1 MSPPACFIFGAGPFF
16 GLPVSPAP
24 GDVVF
29 AADGGY
35 RHCQAAG
42 LQPDLLLGDFDS
54 LNDLPKGIPI
64 HTFPVEKDDTDM
76 IRAVKEGFAR
86 GETEFHL
93 LGGMGGRR
101 TDHTLANMQTL
112 AYIVRHGGR
121 GWLYGSGERFTA
133 ICDGGEIMLPAK
145 KSGILS
151 VFCLGADAE
160 GVTIQGAQYPLADA
174 ALTADFPLGVSNHFI
189 GQAVRVAVRR
199 GCLLIGI
206 CDKE

>member
-1 MSPPACFIFGAGPFF
+1 MNTCVIFAAGGFDSLAEPIR
-16 GLPVSPAP
+16 P
-24 GDVVF
+24 GDYVI
-29 AADGGY
+29 AADGGLE
-35 RHCQAAG
+35 HTKG
-42 LQPDLLLGDFDS
+42 LGLRPEETIGDFDS
-54 LNDLPKGIPI
+54 LGYVPEEAVVY
-64 HTFPVEKDDTDM
+64 PVEKDDTDM

-112 AYIVRHGGR
+112 AYIARHGGR

-133 ICDGGEIMLPAK
+133 ICDGSEIMLPAK

-160 GVTIQGAQYPLADA
+160 GVTIEGAQYPLADA
-174 ALTADFPLGVSNHFI
+174 ALTADFPLGVSNHFT
-189 GQAVRVAVRR
+189 GKAVRVAVRR

>member
-1 MSPPACFIFGAGPFF
+1 MGCCVIFCAAEFDALARP
-16 GLPVSPAP
+16 LEK
-24 GDVVF
+24 DDYIL
-29 AADGGY
+29 AADGGLKHT
-35 RHCQAAG
+35 RKLG
-42 LQPDLLLGDFDS
+42 IEPNEIIGDFDS
-54 LNDLPKGIPI
+54 LGFTPPGAEV
-64 HTFPVEKDDTDM
+64 FPVEKDDTDM

-112 AYIVRHGGR
+112 AYIARHGGR

-160 GVTIQGAQYPLADA
+160 GVTIEGAQYPLADA

>member
-1 MSPPACFIFGAGPFF
+1 MACFIIGAGSFY
-16 GLPVSPAP
+16 GLPVPVR
-24 GDVVF
+24 DTDTVI
-29 AADGGY
+29 AADGGW
-35 RHCQAAG
+35 RVCRELSLTPELLVADAAG
-42 LQPDLLLGDFDS
+42 TLV
-54 LNDLPKGIPI
+54 LPR
-64 HTFPVEKDDTDM
+64 EKDDTDM
-76 IRAVKEGFAR
+76 IRAVKEGFAW

-112 AYIVRHGGR
+112 AYIARHGGR

-174 ALTADFPLGVSNHFI
+174 ALTADFPLGVSNHFT
-189 GQAVRVAVRR
+189 GKAVRVAVRR

>member
-1 MSPPACFIFGAGPFF
+1 MACFIIGAGSFY
-16 GLPVSPAP
+16 GLPVSVQRT
-24 GDVVF
+24 DMVI
-29 AADGGY
+29 AADGGWY
-35 RHCQAAG
+35 TCRENG
-42 LQPDLLLGDFDS
+42 ITPTLLVADFDS
-54 LNDLPKGIPI
+54 LDTVPEFDHILRL
-64 HTFPVEKDDTDM
+64 PVEKDDTDM

-112 AYIVRHGGR
+112 AYIARHGGR

-151 VFCLGADAE
+151 VFCLGADARD
-160 GVTIQGAQYPLADA
+160 VSIQGGQYPLHHSV
-174 ALTADFPLGVSNHFI
+174 LTAEFPLGVSNHFVGRPI
-189 GQAVRVAVRR
+189 TVSVRD
-199 GCLLIGI
+199 GSLLIGLVE
-206 CDKE
+206 D

>member
-1 MSPPACFIFGAGPFF
+1 MACFIIGAGSFY
-16 GLPVSPAP
+16 GLPVPVR
-24 GDVVF
+24 DTDTVI
-29 AADGGY
+29 AADGGW
-35 RHCQAAG
+35 RVCRELSLTPELLVPDAAG
-42 LQPDLLLGDFDS
+42 TLV
-54 LNDLPKGIPI
+54 LPR
-64 HTFPVEKDDTDM
+64 EKDDTDM
-76 IRAVKEGFAR
+76 IRAVKEGFAW

-112 AYIVRHGGR
+112 AYIARHGGR

-174 ALTADFPLGVSNHFI
+174 ALTADFPLGVSNHFT
-189 GQAVRVAVRR
+189 GKAVRVAVRR

>member
-64 HTFPVEKDDTDM
+64 HTFPVEKDDTDTHHAARL
-76 IRAVKEGFAR
+76 IAGRGFQQAL
-86 GETEFHL
+86 L
-93 LGGMGGRR
+93 LGCRLTIEDMEERGVPVHTNTLQARDWLKGR
-101 TDHTLANMQTL
+101 N
-112 AYIVRHGGR
+112 
-121 GWLYGSGERFTA
+121 
-133 ICDGGEIMLPAK
+133 P
-145 KSGILS
+145 
-151 VFCLGADAE
+151 
-160 GVTIQGAQYPLADA
+160 
-174 ALTADFPLGVSNHFI
+174 
-189 GQAVRVAVRR
+189 
-199 GCLLIGI
+199 
-206 CDKE
+206 

>member
-1 MSPPACFIFGAGPFF
+1 MA
-16 GLPVSPAP
+16 
-24 GDVVF
+24 
-29 AADGGY
+29 
-35 RHCQAAG
+35 
-42 LQPDLLLGDFDS
+42 DFDS
-54 LNDLPKGIPI
+54 LDTVPEFDHILRL
-64 HTFPVEKDDTDM
+64 PVEKDDTDM
-76 IRAVKEGFAR
+76 IRAVKEGFVR

-112 AYIVRHGGR
+112 AYIARHGGR

-206 CDKE
+206 TDKE

>member
-1 MSPPACFIFGAGPFF
+1 MGCCVIFCAGEFDAPARPLEKDDYII
-16 GLPVSPAP
+16 
-24 GDVVF
+24 
-29 AADGGY
+29 AADGGLKHT
-35 RHCQAAG
+35 RKLG
-42 LQPDLLLGDFDS
+42 IEPNETIGDFDS
-54 LNDLPKGIPI
+54 LGFTPPGAEV
-64 HTFPVEKDDTDM
+64 FPVEKDDTDM

-112 AYIVRHGGR
+112 AYIARHGGR

-160 GVTIQGAQYPLADA
+160 GVTIEGAQYPLADA
-174 ALTADFPLGVSNHFI
+174 ALTADFPLGVSNHFT
-189 GQAVRVAVRR
+189 GKAVRVAVRR

>member
-1 MSPPACFIFGAGPFF
+1 MACLIFGAGSFY
-16 GLPVSPAP
+16 GLPRDVET
-24 GDVVF
+24 GDLVI
-29 AADGGY
+29 AADGGW
-35 RHCQAAG
+35 RVCQTLG
-42 LQPDLLLGDFDS
+42 ITPDLLLGDFDS
-54 LNDLPKGIPI
+54 LGEVPEFWHILRLP
-64 HTFPVEKDDTDM
+64 VVKDDTDM

-101 TDHTLANMQTL
+101 TDHTVANMQTL
-112 AYIVRHGGR
+112 AYIARRGGK

-133 ICDGGEIMLPAK
+133 ICDGGEVAFPARG
-145 KSGILS
+145 SGILS
-151 VFCLGADAE
+151 VFCMGADAE
-160 GVTIQGAQYPLADA
+160 GVTIQGTQYPLEDA

-189 GQAVRVAVRR
+189 DSAVRVAVRR

>member
-1 MSPPACFIFGAGPFF
+1 MACYIFGAGSYY
-16 GLPVSPAP
+16 GLRSKPDMSDYVI
-24 GDVVF
+24 
-29 AADGGY
+29 AADGGW
-35 RHCQAAG
+35 RWCRSAG
-42 LQPDLLLGDFDS
+42 LTPDLLLGDFGS
-54 LNDLPKGIPI
+54 LGGVPAFG
-64 HTFPVEKDDTDM
+64 HSRRVPVEKDDTDM

-112 AYIVRHGGR
+112 AYIARHGGR

-160 GVTIQGAQYPLADA
+160 GVTIEGAQYPLADA